1 MGSEAGVG
9 TQINLPAAHQKPRGP
24 SLSRVLDVGLTGGI
38 GSGKSTVAAA
48 LRELGAQVIDADV
61 VAREVV
67 EPGRPTLA
75 AVAERFGAHLIRP
88 DGSLDRPALAA
99 IVFPDP
105 AALADLDRI
114 TGPAITARVRELRTA
129 LDVQAVSVY
138 DMPLLVER
146 RLWPHEHLS
155 VVVGADTETRV
166 RRLVDQRG
174 LDEADAR
181 HRIARQATDEQRRA
195 AADVW
200 VDNDGTL
207 EATHEQVRPSGPADC
222 CPSTRTCWRG
232 SAAGSSE
239 GSWSNRTRRG
249 PRRPHASSA
258 RVADALGDRAVR
270 VEHIGSTS
278 VPDLPAKDAIDL
290 QVGVRRLTDADTPA
304 FVAQLTQRGFVH
316 VPAIT
321 EDSPLP
327 RGDDP
332 SRWRKRFYG
341 SMDPGR
347 VANVHVRELGS
358 PGWVFA
364 LQFRDWLRADPEA
377 RQQYAS
383 LKKALAAGAPS
394 ADEYT
399 EAKEPWF
406 ADAYPRVVG
415 WARRTGW
422 TDHSALPLGNRPQRG
437 TPYLSGVI

>member
-1 MGSEAGVG
+1 
-9 TQINLPAAHQKPRGP
+9 
-24 SLSRVLDVGLTGGI
+24 VLDVGLTGGI

-48 LRELGAQVIDADV
+48 LRDLGAHVIDADV

-114 TGPAITARVRELRTA
+114 TGPAITARVRELRA
-129 LDVQAVSVY
+129 ASDVQTVSVY

-181 HRIARQATDEQRRA
+181 HRIARQATDEERRA

-200 VDNDGTL
+200 VDNDGTV
-207 EATHEQVRPSGPADC
+207 EATRDQVRALWFDRLVPFNANLLTGNRSRLQRGVVVDPDPAW
-222 CPSTRTCWRG
+222 PAQ
-232 SAAGSSE
+232 AA
-239 GSWSNRTRRG
+239 RL
-249 PRRPHASSA
+249 SA

-290 QVGVRRLTDADTPA
+290 QVGVRTLTDADAPG
-304 FVAQLTQRGFVH
+304 FVAHLTQRGLVR

-327 RGDDP
+327 RDADP
-332 SRWRKRFYG
+332 NGWRKRFYG
-341 SMDPGR
+341 SSDPGR
-347 VANVHVRELGS
+347 IANVHVRELGS

-364 LQFRDWLRADPEA
+364 LQFRDWLRADPGA
-377 RQQYAS
+377 RQRYAS
-383 LKKALAAGAPS
+383 LKRALAAGAPS

-406 ADAYPRVVG
+406 ADAYPRVVD

-422 TDHSALPLGNRPQRG
+422 TDHVGPTAR
-437 TPYLSGVI
+437 